1 MTTDAKKM
9 VDACAPAAE
18 TGSEHESIA
27 RFEGTWR
34 AEVKMWM
41 DPSGEPHVSQ
51 GTMVNTM
58 VLGGRFLQEEYKDD
72 SGMFE
77 GKGFWG
83 YNTIDK
89 RYEGFWIDSMA
100 TFFQLERGQ
109 HDPASDSYNMEGSM
123 TDPGSGKP
131 MTKRSVIKALGPDEH
146 VMEMYFKGEQG
157 AEMKCM
163 EIHYKRA

>member
-1 MTTDAKKM
+1 MTTDDQKM
-9 VDACAPAAE
+9 QEMCAQAAQ
-18 TGSEHESIA
+18 TGPEHESLA
-27 RFEGTWR
+27 RLEGTWR

-41 DPSGEPHVSQ
+41 DPAGEPNVSH

-83 YNTIDK
+83 YNASDK
-89 RYEGFWIDSMA
+89 RYEGVWIDSMA
-100 TFFQLERGQ
+100 TFVQLESGQ
-109 HDPASDSYNMEGSM
+109 HDPATDTYAMEGSM
-123 TDPGSGKP
+123 TDPSSGQP
-131 MTKRSVIKALGPDEH
+131 MAKRSVIKVISPDEH
-146 VMEMYFKGEQG
+146 TMEMYFNSEQG
-157 AEMKCM
+157 PEMKCM